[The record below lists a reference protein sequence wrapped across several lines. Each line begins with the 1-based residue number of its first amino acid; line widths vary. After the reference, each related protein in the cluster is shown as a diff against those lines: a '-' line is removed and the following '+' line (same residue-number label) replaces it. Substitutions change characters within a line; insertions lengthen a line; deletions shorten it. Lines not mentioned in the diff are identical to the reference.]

1 MKGRPFVILFLSL
14 IASALSLDVNTTSVF
29 HFTLS
34 LCLVSNGVTVT
45 AMILTWPIDRPS
57 CDHCRYKSC

>member
-29 HFTLS
+29 HPFALS
-34 LCLVSNGVTVT
+34 GV
-45 AMILTWPIDRPS
+45 
-57 CDHCRYKSC
+57 